1 MKEILFAFLKNQKA
15 AALFKFFKVYKGVV
29 IISEVN
35 DVKSMNVNI
44 VMLSEFDL
52 RKQKLKKTFDFYKW
66 HYSISGMFS
75 KLAIR
80 MSLCQILLY
89 NFKL

>member
-1 MKEILFAFLKNQKA
+1 M
-15 AALFKFFKVYKGVV
+15 

-35 DVKSMNVNI
+35 DVKSINVNT

-75 KLAIR
+75 KLAIECLKHQTLTT
-80 MSLCQILLY
+80 SIAE
-89 NFKL
+89 

>member
-1 MKEILFAFLKNQKA
+1 M
-15 AALFKFFKVYKGVV
+15 

-35 DVKSMNVNI
+35 DVESMNVNT
-44 VMLSEFDL
+44 VMLSEFGQE
-52 RKQKLKKTFDFYKW
+52 KQNLQKTFDFYKW

-80 MSLCQILLY
+80 MSLSPILL
-89 NFKL
+89 

>member
-1 MKEILFAFLKNQKA
+1 MGLIRIYLEKSKELLGRKRFYLLFQKK

-35 DVKSMNVNI
+35 DVKSMNVNT

-52 RKQKLKKTFDFYKW
+52 GKRKLGRTFDFYK
-66 HYSISGMFS
+66 
-75 KLAIR
+75 
-80 MSLCQILLY
+80 
-89 NFKL
+89 

>member
-35 DVKSMNVNI
+35 DVKSINVNT
-44 VMLSEFDL
+44 VMLSEFDW
-52 RKQKLKKTFDFYKW
+52 KSKNYIKLLIFIGD
-66 HYSISGMFS
+66 II
-75 KLAIR
+75 L
-80 MSLCQILLY
+80 SLVCFQNLQ
-89 NFKL
+89 

>member
-35 DVKSMNVNI
+35 DVESMNVNT
-44 VMLSEFDL
+44 VMLSEFDW
-52 RKQKLKKTFDFYKW
+52 KSKNYIKLLIFIGD
-66 HYSISGMFS
+66 II
-75 KLAIR
+75 L
-80 MSLCQILLY
+80 SLVCFQNLQ
-89 NFKL
+89 

>member
-35 DVKSMNVNI
+35 DVKSMNVNT
-44 VMLSEFDL
+44 VMLSEFDW
-52 RKQKLKKTFDFYKW
+52 KSKNYIKLLIFIGDIILSLVCFQNLQYNVLN
-66 HYSISGMFS
+66 I
-75 KLAIR
+75 KL
-80 MSLCQILLY
+80 
-89 NFKL
+89 